1 MIMKS
6 YLYFLDLRLP
16 EVTHIGDRSLIHKG
30 RIISIGLRQ
39 ANLIGYVRIDPLVG
53 SGLGGKGR
61 IVLLHQLLL
70 HSDVT
75 LLLVPL
81 LVADH
86 LQVLYLGLRC
96 GGKTLL
102 HPLSGSLES
111 TVELLTLVLVF
122 YYVRLTHRQF

>member
-1 MIMKS
+1 MA
-6 YLYFLDLRLP
+6 
-16 EVTHIGDRSLIHKG
+16 HIGSRGLIHKR

-70 HSDVT
+70 HADVA

-86 LQVLYLGLRC
+86 LQVLYLGLGS

-102 HPLSGSLES
+102 HSLSGSLEGP
-111 TVELLTLVLVF
+111 VELLTLVLVF
-122 YYVRLTHRQF
+122 YYVGLTHGQF